1 MTPKIVLSGIQPSGD
16 LHIGNY
22 IGMIQQMVSF
32 QMRDEVMLF
41 AIVDLHAITVRQDPK
56 LLKQNIRSLTALYLA
71 CGVDPEESKI
81 FIQSENPDHA
91 YLAWVFDCMIPMGW
105 MERMTQYKDKS
116 LKQGE
121 RTSIGL
127 FSYPALMAADIL
139 LYDCP
144 YVPVGEDQTQHI
156 ELTRDIAHR
165 FNKEYGEVFVIP
177 EIALRKG
184 AARIMSLVNP
194 EKKMSKS
201 DLDPKGTINLL
212 DNPDAIGDKIAKAV
226 TDSGSEVAFR
236 PDKPALSN
244 LLTIYSELSG
254 EKIDLLENRYAGRS
268 YSEFKNDLSEV
279 VINTLKPIQNRYHKI
294 ISESGYLDT
303 IFDQGRDFSQQH
315 SSKKVAVVRQ
325 LIGLGR

>member
-121 RTSIGL
+121 RTSIG
-127 FSYPALMAADIL
+127 IK
-139 LYDCP
+139 
-144 YVPVGEDQTQHI
+144 Q
-156 ELTRDIAHR
+156 
-165 FNKEYGEVFVIP
+165 
-177 EIALRKG
+177 
-184 AARIMSLVNP
+184 
-194 EKKMSKS
+194 
-201 DLDPKGTINLL
+201 
-212 DNPDAIGDKIAKAV
+212 
-226 TDSGSEVAFR
+226 
-236 PDKPALSN
+236 SN
-244 LLTIYSELSG
+244 T
-254 EKIDLLENRYAGRS
+254 
-268 YSEFKNDLSEV
+268 
-279 VINTLKPIQNRYHKI
+279 H
-294 ISESGYLDT
+294 
-303 IFDQGRDFSQQH
+303 
-315 SSKKVAVVRQ
+315 
-325 LIGLGR
+325 